1 MPATI
6 PILLK
11 TPFVLDPR
19 PLTDCTSPHAGLL
32 SVSRT
37 ARALHLP
44 GLIAAN
50 LAIKQRDR
58 GLSEGQYIESILLS
72 LVAGGEGYC
81 DLAVLAADP
90 LLEKGLGYAPA
101 QPDAARKFVEAF
113 HDPDWDANRPPREQ
127 QKTFLPA
134 PTKPLVGLGAVQ
146 TGLVHNIARTYAA
159 QQRPLTTATLD
170 ADTTLI
176 FCDKRDAQLT
186 YEGPRGYQPL
196 LVAWAE
202 ADLVVADEFREGN
215 MPARQA
221 PLPCVRA
228 AFAALPATVTERFF
242 RGDSACHE
250 NELLGWLA
258 HPERAREPGGAIG
271 FAVSAVQTE
280 ALAAALRAV
289 GDGQWQTFGTES
301 DGTLRQ
307 WAELDFVPA
316 LPSEHKDAKP
326 LRYVGLRL
334 VKAQGELFAD
344 GSRNHYHA
352 VITNRDL
359 PGAEL
364 LRWHRQKAG
373 TIEHVHDEVK
383 NDLGGARL
391 PSGKFGANAAWL
403 RLVLLAYNVVSAQRA
418 LAFGE
423 ELRTARLKRLRLWV
437 YGVSG
442 RMNYTGK
449 TLKLRL
455 HAGAEAIQRWQR
467 VWEVFALPTQASYS
481 G

>member
-6 PILLK
+6 PLLHK

-19 PLTDCTSPHAGLL
+19 PLTGCASPHAGLL
-32 SVSRT
+32 AVART

-50 LAIKQRDR
+50 VSLKQRDR
-58 GLSEGQYIESILLS
+58 GLSEAQYSESILLS
-72 LVAGGEGYC
+72 AVAGGEGYS
-81 DLAVLAADP
+81 DLAVLANDP

-113 HDPDWDANRPPREQ
+113 HDPAWEQARPPREQ
-127 QKTFLPA
+127 QKTFLPE
-134 PTKPLVGLGAVQ
+134 PTAPLVGLGAVQ
-146 TGLVHNIARTYAA
+146 AGLVQNIARTYAA
-159 QQRPLTTATLD
+159 QGRGLPVATLD
-170 ADTTLI
+170 ADATI
-176 FCDKRDAQLT
+176 IVCAKRDAKPT

-196 LVAWAE
+196 VVAWAE

-221 PLPCVRA
+221 PLSCVRA
-228 AFAALPATVTERFF
+228 AFAALPSTVTARYF

-250 NELLGWLA
+250 NGLLTWLA
-258 HPERAREPGGAIG
+258 HPDRASEPGGAIG

-280 ALAAALRAV
+280 ALAVALRAV
-289 GDGQWQTFGTES
+289 TEKQWQTYGTEA

-307 WAELDFVPA
+307 WAEVDFVPG
-316 LPSEHKDAKP
+316 LPSERKDAKP

-344 GSRNHYHA
+344 GSRYHYHA
-352 VITNRDL
+352 VITNRAL
-359 PGAEL
+359 PGDEL

-383 NDLGGARL
+383 NDLGGGRL
-391 PSGKFGANAAWL
+391 PSGKFGANAAWF
-403 RLVLLAYNVVSAQRA
+403 RIVLLAYNVVSAQRA
-418 LAFGE
+418 LALGE
-423 ELRTARLKRLRLWV
+423 ELRPARLKRLRLWV
-437 YGVSG
+437 YGLSG
-442 RMNYTGK
+442 RMSYTGN

-455 HAGAEAIQRWQR
+455 HASVEAIARLQR
-467 VWEVFALPTQASYS
+467 VWEVFALPTQATYS

>member
-1 MPATI
+1 MPASI
-6 PILLK
+6 PVLRK

-19 PLTDCTSPHAGLL
+19 PLSGCASPHAGLL
-32 SVSRT
+32 SVARA

-44 GLIAAN
+44 GLIEAN
-50 LAIKQRDR
+50 VAVKQRDR
-58 GLSEGQYIESILLS
+58 GLADAQYVESILLS
-72 LVAGGEGYC
+72 VVAGGEGYT

-113 HDPDWDANRPPREQ
+113 HDPDWERDRPSRAQ
-127 QKTFLPA
+127 QKTFLPE
-134 PTKPLVGLGAVQ
+134 PTAPLVGLGVAQ
-146 TGLVHNIARTYAA
+146 TGLVQNLARAYAA
-159 QQRPLTTATLD
+159 QGRALTRATLD

-176 FCDKRDAQLT
+176 FCDKRDAQFT

-215 MPARQA
+215 VPARQA
-221 PLPCVRA
+221 PLPCGRA
-228 AFAALPATVTERFF
+228 AFAALPATVTARFF

-250 NELLGWLA
+250 NELLAWLSD
-258 HPERAREPGGAIG
+258 PERATEPGGAIG
-271 FAVSAVQTE
+271 FAVSAVQS
-280 ALAAALRAV
+280 APLAAAVRAV
-289 GDGQWQTFGTES
+289 PETQWRTFGTER

-307 WAELDFVPA
+307 WAEVDFVPA
-316 LPSEHKDAKP
+316 LPSEHKDARP

-344 GSRNHYHA
+344 GSRYHDHA
-352 VITNRDL
+352 VITHREL
-359 PGAEL
+359 PGDEL
-364 LRWHRQKAG
+364 LTWHRQKAG
-373 TIEHVHDEVK
+373 TIEPVHDEVK

-403 RLVLLAYNVVSAQRA
+403 RMILLAYNVVSAQRA
-418 LAFGE
+418 LALGE
-423 ELRTARLKRLRLWV
+423 ELRTARLKRLRLRV
-437 YGVSG
+437 YALSG
-442 RMNYTGK
+442 RMSYTGN

-455 HAGAEAIQRWQR
+455 HAGREAIRRLQR
-467 VWEVFALPTQASYS
+467 VWEVFVLPTQATYS

>member
-1 MPATI
+1 MPASI
-6 PILLK
+6 ALLHK
-11 TPFVLDPR
+11 TPFHLDPR
-19 PLTDCTSPHAGLL
+19 PLSGCASPHAGLL

-44 GLIAAN
+44 GLIEAN
-50 LAIKQRDR
+50 VSVKQRDR
-58 GLSEGQYIESILLS
+58 GLTESQYVESILLS
-72 LVAGGEGYC
+72 AVEGGEGYS
-81 DLAVLAADP
+81 DLAVFAADP

-101 QPDAARKFVEAF
+101 QPDAARKFLEAF
-113 HDPDWDANRPPREQ
+113 HDPDWERARPPRDQ
-127 QKTFLPA
+127 QKTFFPE
-134 PTKPLVGLGAVQ
+134 PTDPLVGLGRAQ
-146 TGLVHNIARTYAA
+146 AGLVHNIARAYAA
-159 QQRPLTTATLD
+159 QDRALPRATLD
-170 ADTTLI
+170 ADATLI
-176 FCDKRDAQLT
+176 FCEKRDAKPT

-202 ADLVVADEFREGN
+202 ADLVVADQFREGN
-215 MPARQA
+215 VPARQA
-221 PLPCVRA
+221 PLSCVRA

-250 NELLGWLA
+250 NELLAWLSD
-258 HPERAREPGGAIG
+258 PKRAEEPGGAIG
-271 FAVSAVQTE
+271 FAVSAVQSE
-280 ALAAALRAV
+280 PLAAALRAV
-289 GDGQWQTFGTES
+289 REAQWQTFGTES

-334 VKAQGELFAD
+334 VKPQGELFAD
-344 GSRNHYHA
+344 GNRYHYHA
-352 VITNRDL
+352 VITNREL
-359 PGAEL
+359 PGDEL
-364 LRWHRQKAG
+364 LPWHRQKAG

-403 RLVLLAYNVVSAQRA
+403 RILLMAYNVVSAQRA
-418 LAFGE
+418 LALGE
-423 ELRTARLKRLRLWV
+423 QLQTARLKRLRLHV
-437 YGVSG
+437 YALSG
-442 RMNYTGK
+442 RMSHTGN

-455 HAGAEAIQRWQR
+455 HAGVEAIRRLQR
-467 VWEVFALPTQASYS
+467 VWAVFALPTQATWS